1 MLAGKRRCRCRRVEP
16 GRNIQ
21 PVDADVTLRYEIYDL
36 SSPRHF
42 LPLADFFGAMLRYST
57 AHQSRICAIAN
68 RV

>member
-1 MLAGKRRCRCRRVEP
+1 
-16 GRNIQ
+16 
-21 PVDADVTLRYEIYDL
+21 VDADVTLRYEIYDL